1 VPTRTVRVRGVRP
14 REDHLMDSMTGL
26 VPVARRIPPLVLDLP
41 DDVLAGLRSSPKR
54 LPSRLLFDDRGA
66 ALYERICYL
75 DAYYLARAELGVLR
89 AQLPAIA
96 DQVGA
101 RARVIEPGAGAG
113 VKTRMLLAALRRP
126 AAYIPIDLNR
136 AQLERTAQVVG
147 DQHPGLEVHPLCVDY
162 EAKFDL
168 PALQRLFD
176 RTLVFFPGST
186 IGNLEPEAAARFLAR
201 VGHLAGPGSLLLL
214 GADST
219 DDADALLR
227 AYDDEGGVTAEF
239 NRNVLSH
246 VNRTHHATFDPSAFV
261 HRAVW
266 NPHRSRVEMHLVA
279 RRDHAVLVGGI
290 AIHFRAGE
298 SIVTEHAYKY
308 TSSRLA
314 SLLSHAGW
322 NVRRMYT
329 ADDRPVRLWLCER

>member
-1 VPTRTVRVRGVRP
+1 
-14 REDHLMDSMTGL
+14 MDSMTGL
-26 VPVARRIPPLVLDLP
+26 VPVARRISPLVLDAP
-41 DDVLAGLRSSPKR
+41 DDVLAGLRASPKR

-75 DAYYLARAELGVLR
+75 DAYYLARTELGILR
-89 AQLPAIA
+89 AQLAAIA
-96 DQVGA
+96 DHVGA
-101 RARVIEPGAGAG
+101 RARVVEPGAGAGVG
-113 VKTRMLLAALRRP
+113 VKTRMLLAGLRRP
-126 AAYIPIDLNR
+126 AAYIPIDVNA
-136 AQLERTAQVVG
+136 AQLARTAQVVR
-147 DQHPGLEVHPLCVDY
+147 DAHPVLEVQPMCVDY
-162 EAKFDL
+162 QARFEL
-168 PALQRLFD
+168 PTLQRLFD

-186 IGNLEPEAAARFLAR
+186 IGNLEPEAAARFLVR
-201 VGHLAGPGSLLLL
+201 IGHLAGPGALLLL

-246 VNRTHHATFDPSAFV
+246 VNRTHHATFDPSAFL

-279 RRDHAVLVGGI
+279 RRDHAALVGGI

-314 SLLSHAGW
+314 SLLAHAGW